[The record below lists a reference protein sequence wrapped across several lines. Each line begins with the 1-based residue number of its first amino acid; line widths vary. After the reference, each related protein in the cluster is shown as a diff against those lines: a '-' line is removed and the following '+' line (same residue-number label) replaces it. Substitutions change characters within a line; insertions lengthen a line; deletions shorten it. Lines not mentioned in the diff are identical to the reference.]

1 MRLGLDFDNTIVRY
15 DALFHRVALE
25 GGWIPA
31 DLPASKLSVR
41 DHLRRNGRESVWIE
55 MQGYVYGPRMGE
67 AELFPG
73 VVEFLQWARSSGL
86 SICIVSHK
94 TRHPFSG
101 PRYDLHAAARA
112 WVEKRLRDDAGLLVP
127 DSAVHFELT
136 KEQKLARIA
145 ATACSVFLDDL
156 PEILDAPSF
165 PKSTQPIL
173 FDPDGHYGDSG
184 MPRLDRWAHLRP
196 LIEDQW
202 QPSY

>member
-15 DALFHRVALE
+15 DALFHRVARE

-31 DLPASKLSVR
+31 DLPVSKLSVR
-41 DHLRRNGRESVWIE
+41 DHLRRNGQESVWVE

-67 AELFPG
+67 AEAFPG
-73 VVEFLQWARSSGL
+73 MVEFLQWARANGL
-86 SICIVSHK
+86 AVCIVSHK

-112 WVEKRLRDDAGLLVP
+112 WIDKRLRDDGGPLLP
-127 DSAVHFELT
+127 ESAVYFELT

-145 ATACSVFLDDL
+145 AASCSLFLDDL

-165 PKSTQPIL
+165 PKDTRPIL
-173 FDPDGHYGDSG
+173 FDPAGHHRNSSVV
-184 MPRLDRWAHLRP
+184 RLGHWAQLRP
-196 LIEDQW
+196 LIEEQW
-202 QPSY
+202 QPTW

>member
-25 GGWIPA
+25 GGWIPP

-41 DHLRRNGRESVWIE
+41 DHLRRNGRESVWVQ
-55 MQGYVYGPRMGE
+55 MQGYVYGPRLGE
-67 AELFPG
+67 AEAFPG
-73 VVEFLQWARSSGL
+73 AVEFLQWARANGL
-86 SICIVSHK
+86 AVCIVSHK

-112 WVEKRLRDDAGLLVP
+112 WVDKYLRDDHGPLLP
-127 DSAVHFELT
+127 RSAVHFELT

-145 ATACSVFLDDL
+145 AAGCSLFLDDL

-165 PKSTQPIL
+165 PKDTRPIL
-173 FDPDGHYGDSG
+173 FDPDGHHCNSSVA
-184 MPRLDRWAHLRP
+184 RLSHWAHLRP
-196 LIEDQW
+196 LIEEQW
-202 QPSY
+202 QPAY

>member
-31 DLPASKLSVR
+31 DLPVSKLSVR
-41 DHLRRNGRESVWIE
+41 DHLRRNGQESVWVE

-67 AELFPG
+67 AEAFPG
-73 VVEFLQWARSSGL
+73 MVEFLQWARANGL
-86 SICIVSHK
+86 AVCIVSHK

-112 WVEKRLRDDAGLLVP
+112 WIDKRLRDDGGSLLP
-127 DSAVHFELT
+127 ESAVYFELT

-145 ATACSVFLDDL
+145 AASCSLFLDDL

-165 PKSTQPIL
+165 PKDTRPIL
-173 FDPDGHYGDSG
+173 FDPDGHHRNSG
-184 MPRLDRWAHLRP
+184 VVRLGHWAQLRP
-196 LIEDQW
+196 LIEEQW
-202 QPSY
+202 QPTC